1 MTQKNTSITGSQRW
15 QFWIDRG
22 GTFTDIVAKKPDG
35 SLITH
40 KLLSDNPEQYPDAAV
55 AGIRHLLGLKA
66 GEPVTPD
73 VVACVKMGTTV
84 ATNAL
89 LERKGEPTLLV
100 TTRGFRDALRIA
112 YQNRPRLFDRH
123 IVLPELLYC
132 SVVEAQERVG
142 AHGEVILPLDELLL
156 KTELTMQYGRG
167 LRCVSIVFMHGYR
180 YTGHEKAA
188 KRLAAEVG
196 FTQISTSHETSPMM
210 KFVSRGDT
218 TVVDAYLSPIL
229 RRYVE
234 TVAHEMPGV
243 TLFFMQSS
251 GGLADAHVFQG
262 KDAILSGP
270 AGGVVGMARTAELA
284 HRHESEVLAH
294 RHESGE
300 PGSTPSPLRGVG
312 GGEGRVQHPGVKVI
326 GFDMG
331 GTSTDVSHYAGEF
344 ERQFETQVAGVRM
357 RAPMMSIHTVAA
369 GGGSILAFDGARFR
383 VGPQS
388 AGANPGPASYRRGG
402 PLAVTDANVMVGKVQ
417 PRYFPK
423 VFGPK
428 GDEVLDG
435 DLVREKF
442 AALAAL
448 TGGATPAEKG
458 SGGGSLEAS
467 KGGERTLPRLT
478 PEACAEGFINIAV
491 QQMANAIK
499 KISVARGYD
508 VTRYT
513 LQCFGGAGGQHA
525 CLVAD
530 ALGMT
535 RVFVHPLAGVLSAYG
550 IGLAD
555 QTVIREQAVERKL
568 TPDALHE
575 IVIKLDALA
584 ALAEVELT
592 RQRVG
597 SGGVTTQR
605 RVHVRYEGSDSA
617 LVLRY
622 PDAKASLAGGSLATP
637 MAAAPEPVIAAIE
650 AEFEAAYRQRFAF
663 LMTGKNLIV
672 EAVSVEAVIAGD
684 APDEP
689 RRTLYAPRDLQACG
703 VVRETVRMYSGGQ
716 WHDSA
721 LVVREDL
728 RAGDIIAGPAVIAEQ
743 NATTVVEPGWAANLT
758 EFDHLVL
765 VRQSQRA
772 IKYAAGTTADPVLLE
787 VFNNLF
793 MNIAEQMGLQL
804 QNTAYSVN
812 IKERLDFS
820 CALFDAQGNL
830 IANAPHMPVHLGSMG
845 ESIKTVIKEN
855 AGTMQPGDV
864 YVLNDPY
871 HGGTHLPDITVITPV
886 YLQRPSPQPSPGGRG
901 GNATQPTA
909 TATATASLPGNSLPV
924 LLEEGWGEGL
934 QPHFYV
940 GSRGHHADVGGITP
954 GSMPPFSTRIEEEGV
969 QINNFKLVERG
980 VLREAEMLALLK
992 SGEYPSRNPPQNM
1005 ADLKAQ
1011 IAANEKGV
1019 QELRKMVDQYGLDV
1033 VQAYMGHVQDNAEEA
1048 VRRVIQLLGVRFQ
1061 LLEAERQAEMKAKN
1075 NWNLIPIYSFTLP
1088 LDNGAQIKVAIRVD
1102 ANNRSAEVDFTGTSA
1117 QQTNNFNA
1125 PTAVCMAAV
1134 LYVFR
1139 TLVDDDIPLNAGCL
1153 KPLKVII
1160 PAGSMLNPD
1169 PPASVVAGNVETSSC
1184 ITNALF
1190 GALGVMAASQC
1201 TMNNFTFGSANHQYY
1216 ETISGG
1222 SGAGAVMDG
1231 TGRVVDGFNGT
1242 SVVQTHMTN
1251 SRLTDPEVFEFR
1263 FPVHLVSYEIRAGS
1277 GGAGQWTG
1285 GNGGVRRVKFLEPM
1299 TASILSNGRTHGAFG
1314 MAGGQPGLPGINRVV
1329 RADGRVQQLG
1339 HIGQV
1344 EMQPGDVFEIHTPGG
1359 GAFGAKPA
1367 SEV

>member
-1 MTQKNTSITGSQRW
+1 MAMAMATAMEKKRW

-35 SLITH
+35 LLVTH
-40 KLLSDNPEQYPDAAV
+40 KLLSENPEQYRDAAV

-66 GEPVTPD
+66 GEAIRAD
-73 VVACVKMGTTV
+73 VVDCVKMGTTV

-123 IVLPELLYC
+123 IVLPELLY
-132 SVVEAQERVG
+132 SAVVEANERVG
-142 AHGEVILPLDELLL
+142 AQGEVLQALDEVLL
-156 KTELTMQYGRG
+156 KQELLAQYQKG
-167 LRCVSIVFMHGYR
+167 LRSVAIVFMHGYR
-180 YTGHEKAA
+180 YTDHEKAA
-188 KRLAAEVG
+188 SRIAREVG
-196 FTQISTSHETSPMM
+196 FTQVSTSHETSPMM

-234 TVAHEMPGV
+234 QVAGEMPGV
-243 TLFFMQSS
+243 KLFFMQSS
-251 GGLADAHVFQG
+251 GGLTDAHVFQG

-270 AGGVVGMARTAELA
+270 AGGIVGMARTAA
-284 HRHESEVLAH
+284 IAGHA
-294 RHESGE
+294 
-300 PGSTPSPLRGVG
+300 
-312 GGEGRVQHPGVKVI
+312 KVI

-344 ERQFETQVAGVRM
+344 EREFETQVAGVRM

-369 GGGSILAFDGARFR
+369 GGGSILKFDGERFR

-423 VFGPK
+423 VFGPNA
-428 GDEVLDG
+428 DE
-435 DLVREKF
+435 
-442 AALAAL
+442 ALSYEAVETQFNELAGQ
-448 TGGATPAEKG
+448 TGRSAEVV
-458 SGGGSLEAS
+458 
-467 KGGERTLPRLT
+467 
-478 PEACAEGFINIAV
+478 AEGFINIAV

-550 IGLAD
+550 MGLAD
-555 QTVIREQAVERKL
+555 QNVIREQAVELKL
-568 TPDALHE
+568 SPSALPN
-575 IVIKLDALA
+575 VADKLDALA
-584 ALAEVELT
+584 ATAQAELQ
-592 RQRVG
+592 RQQVSTG
-597 SGGVTTQR
+597 AITMHR

-617 LVLRY
+617 LVVPFGTL
-622 PDAKASLAGGSLATP
+622 DQ
-637 MAAAPEPVIAAIE
+637 IE
-650 AEFEAAYRQRFAF
+650 ASFEAAYRQRFAF
-663 LMTGKNLIV
+663 LMQGKGLVV
-672 EAVSVEAVIAGD
+672 EAVSVEAVVAGD
-684 APDEP
+684 APVEP
-689 RRTLYAPRDLQACG
+689 RLPTHAPRD
-703 VVRETVRMYSGGQ
+703 VPRRETVRMYSGGQ
-716 WHDSA
+716 WHDAA

-728 RAGDIIAGPAVIAEQ
+728 QPGDIISGPAIIAEK
-743 NATTVVEPGWAANLT
+743 NATTVVEPGWEAALT
-758 EFDHLVL
+758 ALDHLVL
-765 VRQSQRA
+765 DRRAERA
-772 IKYAAGTTADPVLLE
+772 IQFAAGTTVDPVLLE

-820 CALFDAQGNL
+820 CALFDTEGNL

-845 ESIKTVIKEN
+845 ESIKTVIREN
-855 AGTMQPGDV
+855 AGKMQPGDV

-886 YLQRPSPQPSPGGRG
+886 YLSPSP
-901 GNATQPTA
+901 
-909 TATATASLPGNSLPV
+909 
-924 LLEEGWGEGL
+924 WGEGRGEGGHIRAKA
-934 QPHFYV
+934 PEPTFYV
-940 GSRGHHADVGGITP
+940 GSRGHHADIGGTTP

-969 QINNFKLVERG
+969 QINNVKLVERG
-980 VLREAEMLALLK
+980 VLREAEMVALLK
-992 SGEYPSRNPPQNM
+992 SGEYPSRNPQQNM

-1019 QELRKMVDQYGLDV
+1019 QELRKMVDTFSLKV
-1033 VQAYMGHVQDNAEEA
+1033 VLAYMRHVQDNAEES
-1048 VRRVIQLLGVRFQ
+1048 VRRVITQLKDGAF
-1061 LLEAERQAEMKAKN
+1061 M
-1075 NWNLIPIYSFTLP
+1075 LP
-1088 LDNGAQIKVAIRVD
+1088 LDNGAQIQVAIRVD
-1102 ANNRSAEVDFTGTSA
+1102 TKNRSAEIDFTGTSP
-1117 QQTNNFNA
+1117 QQGNNFNA

-1160 PAGSMLNPD
+1160 PAGSMLNPN
-1169 PPASVVAGNVETSSC
+1169 PPASVVAGNVETSTC
-1184 ITNALF
+1184 ITNALY

-1201 TMNNFTFGSANHQYY
+1201 TMNNFTFGNERHQYY

-1222 SGAGAVMDG
+1222 SGAGE
-1231 TGRVVDGFNGT
+1231 GFDGT

-1251 SRLTDPEVFEFR
+1251 SRLTDPEVLEFR
-1263 FPVHLVSYEIRAGS
+1263 FPVRLESYEIRQGS
-1277 GGAGQWTG
+1277 GGAGRWIG
-1285 GNGGVRRVKFLEPM
+1285 GNGGVRRVRFLEAM
-1299 TASILSNGRTHGAFG
+1299 TASILSNGRKHGAFG
-1314 MAGGQPGLPGINRVV
+1314 MAGGEPGQVGRNVVV
-1329 RADGRVQQLG
+1329 RAGGQIEALD
-1339 HIGQV
+1339 HIGQA
-1344 EMQPGDVFEIHTPGG
+1344 EMLPGDIFEIHTPGG
-1359 GAFGAKPA
+1359 GGFGKP
-1367 SEV
+1367 